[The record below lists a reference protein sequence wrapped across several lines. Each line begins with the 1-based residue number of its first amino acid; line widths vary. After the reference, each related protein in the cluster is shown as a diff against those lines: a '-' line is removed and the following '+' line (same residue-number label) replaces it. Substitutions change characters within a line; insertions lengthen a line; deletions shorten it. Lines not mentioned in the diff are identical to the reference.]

1 MNRAFQL
8 DDATLRQALLRASE
22 IELGFE
28 QHPHMVLAVTD
39 DALVLDRGGVAYRAT
54 SEALLADP
62 APLDAWLGV
71 SARH

>member
-1 MNRAFQL
+1 
-8 DDATLRQALLRASE
+8 
-22 IELGFE
+22 
-28 QHPHMVLAVTD
+28 VLAVTD

-54 SEALLADP
+54 SAALLADP